1 MPRALRYWSSNMVDV
16 FERLNNVGISWNVDY
31 DTYVILYIEY
41 YILKFQLFRMII
53 MDDLNM
59 EWNYAFKL

>member
-31 DTYVILYIEY
+31 DTYVIYIE
-41 YILKFQLFRMII
+41 ISII
-53 MDDLNM
+53 SNDNYGRFEYGM
-59 EWNYAFKL
+59 ELCV